1 MNKPKIKKPTLLDF
15 AILGLLQI
23 ESRSGYQIR
32 KVFET
37 TAMGIYSSSPGTIY
51 PALKRLEGNAFVER
65 KLEKRSTKGKFKI
78 TRRGVQILKEWLL
91 EDVKRVDVERKREEL
106 FLKFAFM
113 EDTLTRSQKVSFLKT
128 FYQQLKNYLD
138 ELRTFYQEEI
148 DRLPLHGR
156 LSFEHGIASCEATLK
171 WCKNTLTLFQTQKP

>member
-1 MNKPKIKKPTLLDF
+1 MAKPKNIRPTLLDY

-37 TAMGIYSSSPGTIY
+37 TALGIYSSSPGTIY
-51 PALKRLEGNAFVER
+51 PALKRLESNALVER
-65 KLEKRSTKGKFKI
+65 KSEKISTKGKFKI
-78 TRRGVQILKEWLL
+78 TQHGVQILKEWLL
-91 EDVKRVDVERKREEL
+91 EDIKRVDVERKREEL
-106 FLKFAFM
+106 FLRFAFM
-113 EDTLTRSQKVSFLKT
+113 EDRLTRSQKISFLKT

-138 ELRTFYQEEI
+138 ELKAFHKEES

-171 WCKNTLTLFQTQKP
+171 WCRNTITLFQTHKP